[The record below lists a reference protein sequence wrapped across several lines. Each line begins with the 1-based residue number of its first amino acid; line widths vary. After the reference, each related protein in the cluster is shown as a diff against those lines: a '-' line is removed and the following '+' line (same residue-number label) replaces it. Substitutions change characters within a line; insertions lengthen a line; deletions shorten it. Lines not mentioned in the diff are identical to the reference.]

1 MFMPKSKSLVLSKPV
16 INDMPYNRVRLS
28 CDIKDND
35 EIKTL
40 YYEVDKEY
48 GKYLC
53 DERSDAF
60 VISILPFAMLAGQD
74 IYCNSPV
81 TEDLLHNINEVLVPT
96 LSSAPNKYKL
106 MRVHASTENNPIRGD
121 EVATGISLGVDSFY
135 TIFKNK
141 DSEYK
146 NLNLTHLLNM
156 KSPNTIKKR
165 SIHMEEIT
173 KVAKELNIPNTFIL
187 SNIYNLWKNSH
198 VQVHIYFF
206 LGVVYAMRKLVR
218 AYYYSTAYD
227 LSEFTIEG
235 EPRVPIADK
244 YLLLLAYNFSTP
256 DVRVFIEGMDVTRRE
271 KILAI
276 SDEEVVQ
283 KYLRT
288 CVEEDYNCSVCWK
301 CKRSLMEFD
310 MLGVLDNY
318 REVYD
323 VDYYLEHKPEYFE
336 YLIRRKD
343 KSLVYPLYEYF
354 LTKDP
359 ENMAKA
365 EKIAVNVAEKMA
377 KNKLKKKNPKNQ
389 KKSKKK
395 ISQPKK
401 ILKKIIP
408 KPIRRFIPTR
418 LKLYWNK

>member
-1 MFMPKSKSLVLSKPV
+1 MNGIPLNKSKSLVLSKPV
-16 INDMPYNRVRLS
+16 INDMPDDRVRLS
-28 CDIKDND
+28 CDIKDNG

-60 VISILPFAMLAGQD
+60 VISILPLAMLAGQD
-74 IYCNSPV
+74 IYCDVPV

-106 MRVHASTENNPIRGD
+106 MRVHGPTENNPIRGN

-146 NLNLTHLLNM
+146 NLKLTHLLNM
-156 KSPNTIKKR
+156 KGPYTLKKR
-165 SIHMEEIT
+165 STHMEEIT
-173 KVAKELNIPNTFIL
+173 KVAKELNIPNTFIVTNL
-187 SNIYNLWKNSH
+187 YTLWKIPHGQAH
-198 VQVHIYFF
+198 VYFF
-206 LGVVYAMRKLVR
+206 LGAVYAMRKLMK
-218 AYYYSTAYD
+218 AYYYSTSDD
-227 LSEFTIEG
+227 LSKFTIEQSPG
-235 EPRVPIADK
+235 WSADN
-244 YLLLLAYNFSTP
+244 YLLLLAYSFSTP
-256 DVRVFIEGMDVTRRE
+256 DLRVFVEGMDVTRHE

-276 SDEEVVQ
+276 SDEELVQ

-288 CVEEDYNCSVCWK
+288 CTKEDYNCSVCWK

-318 REVYD
+318 REVFD
-323 VDYYLEHKPEYFE
+323 VDYYLKHKPDYFE
-336 YLIRRKD
+336 YLIRRKY

-354 LTKDP
+354 LKKDP

-365 EKIAVNVAEKMA
+365 EKVAVNVSEEIARK
-377 KNKLKKKNPKNQ
+377 KLKKKRKKYLKQ
-389 KKSKKK
+389 KKLSKTKR
-395 ISQPKK
+395 
-401 ILKKIIP
+401 ILKKILP
-408 KPIRRFIPTR
+408 KPIIKFMKPLYENL
-418 LKLYWNK
+418 LK